1 MGLFDS
7 LLGKKTF
14 CSVCGTPIPNAAM
27 FDTNG
32 DPLCSEQCRD
42 ALERLSQTST
52 RTIAPGKPDR
62 DVTVAPVDV
71 FGHPEVTVYVFR
83 SNDPSPFYSLQE
95 KIIESSCEPSLRV
108 TRLDGPDVSLVAV
121 AGPLGSL
128 TAYRK
133 VMRSRLGPL
142 AKEARVRPE
151 RIRPDAT
158 YTNVSESGT
167 LRTND
172 ASILAVCDK
181 IQRGIFRP
189 VFTGPPSVPPS
200 SSAPVLRAMTD
211 EVLMDHATALME
223 QHIAFFPGGVLKV
236 ESDGVCEAGLLFG
249 ELARRRP
256 DDPEPAYLEA
266 SAFHLGMRHD
276 VAEERLEVLLR
287 KFPDHLESR
296 LLATSGKCVF
306 AYPPYEV
313 GSPIPGSLRDK
324 VRDVTVAMTRK
335 GRTAQPVMFIELK
348 GQPAPTDRNPIALP
362 FYVTAKGVPILG
374 VAAVFAGS
382 IERRYEAIV
391 AGFEDHDGRSCV
403 APRASY
409 LFRMPRLP
417 IVLHEDGSPILS
429 VEAKFDEKALRAFK
443 ECETEFRSMEPRA
456 FGITELS
463 EALEEYH
470 RIHA

>member
-1 MGLFDS
+1 MGLLDS

-14 CSVCGTPIPNAAM
+14 CSVCGAPIPNAEM

-52 RTIAPGKPDR
+52 RTISPGKPDP
-62 DVTVAPVDV
+62 DVPVAPVDV

-83 SNDPSPFYSLQE
+83 SNDPSTFYSLQE
-95 KIIESSCEPSLRV
+95 KIIESSCEPALRV

-128 TAYRK
+128 TAYRRA
-133 VMRSRLGPL
+133 MRSRLGPL

-167 LRTND
+167 LRTGD
-172 ASILAVCDK
+172 ASIHAVCDK

-211 EVLMDHATALME
+211 DILMDHATTLIE
-223 QHIAFFPGGVLKV
+223 QHVAFFPGGVLKV

-256 DDPEPAYLEA
+256 NDPEPAYLEA

-276 VAEERLEVLLR
+276 IAEERLEALRR

-296 LLATSGKCVF
+296 LLAASGKCVF
-306 AYPPYEV
+306 AYPPYQV
-313 GSPIPGSLRDK
+313 GNPIPGSLRDR

-335 GRTAQPVMFIELK
+335 GRSAQPVMFIDLK
-348 GQPAPTDRNPIALP
+348 GEPAPSDPNPIAYP
-362 FYVTAKGVPILG
+362 IYVTAKGVPIIG
-374 VAAVFAGS
+374 VAATFAGS
-382 IERRYEAIV
+382 IERRFEAIV
-391 AGFEDHDGRSCV
+391 AGFEEHDGRSCV
-403 APRASY
+403 APRACY
-409 LFRMPRLP
+409 LFRMPGLP
-417 IVLHEDGSPILS
+417 IVLHEDGSPIRS
-429 VEAKFDEKALRAFK
+429 VEAKFDEAALHAFK
-443 ECETEFRSMEPRA
+443 ECEPEFQAMEPRA
-456 FGITELS
+456 FAIAELGA
-463 EALEEYH
+463 ALEEYH
-470 RIHA
+470 QHHP